1 MEKISISKY
10 YENIN
15 YNDAKQLKTFNDRLK
30 YYIKDNFNKILLS
43 IIVSQLLVIATF
55 INMFRY
61 DDSNVVISNAIFI
74 YITSSIAHFINMYII
89 FTIMRYIYHYNGNI
103 PNTNFKIYYIFNIRF
118 KTYLNRL
125 KEDNYNNEI
134 EFYKKNY
141 DLLFFK
147 KENGEFKIKHLVD
160 FIKNDQYTLDNN
172 ELLINNDYHLINNDN
187 LEKYVSKHNEELTV
201 FKQNI
206 EEYYLSGLTIQP
218 YIEHVQFEIDYKSH
232 DEDIKRCEQLQHFKE
247 NLKIRKED

>member
-74 YITSSIAHFINMYII
+74 YITSSIIHFASMYFLFVII
-89 FTIMRYIYHYNGNI
+89 RYILNFNCNI
-103 PNTNFKIYYIFNIRF
+103 PNNNFKIYYIFNIRF
-118 KTYLNRL
+118 KTYLNHLR
-125 KEDNYNNEI
+125 EYDYNDEI

-147 KENGEFKIKHLVD
+147 KENDKFKIKHLVD
-160 FIKNDQYTLDNN
+160 FIKNNQYTLDKNI
-172 ELLINNDYHLINNDN
+172 LLIDNDYHLVNNDN

-206 EEYYLSGLTIQP
+206 EEYYLNGLIIQP
-218 YIEHVQFEIDYKSH
+218 YIERVQFEIDYKSH
-232 DEDIKRCEQLQHFKE
+232 DEELELKNRLDHFKK
-247 NLKIRKED
+247 NLNIKKES

>member
-1 MEKISISKY
+1 MEKINISKY
-10 YENIN
+10 YEDIIYTNV
-15 YNDAKQLKTFNDRLK
+15 KQLKTFNDRLK
-30 YYIKDNFNKILLS
+30 YYIKDNFDKILLS

-61 DDSNVVISNAIFI
+61 DDSNVTISNAIFI
-74 YITSSIAHFINMYII
+74 YITSSIMHFVSMYFSFVII
-89 FTIMRYIYHYNGNI
+89 RYILNFNCNI
-103 PNTNFKIYYIFNIRF
+103 PNNDFKIYYIFNIRF
-118 KTYLNRL
+118 KAYLNRL
-125 KEDNYNNEI
+125 KEYNYNDEI

-160 FIKNDQYTLDNN
+160 FIKNNQYTLNNN
-172 ELLINNDYHLINNDN
+172 ELLINNNYHLVNSDN

-206 EEYYLSGLTIQP
+206 DEYYLSGLTIQP
-218 YIEHVQFEIDYKSH
+218 YVERVQFEIDYKSH

-247 NLKIRKED
+247 NLKIKKED